1 MNPAANPPPAS
12 GPVPK
17 PARPSSSLGWLRGY
31 KLPWLRGDVLA
42 GITLAAY
49 LLPAGLGDASLANL
63 PPEAGLYAC
72 LFSGL
77 VFWLCCSSRH
87 TAITVTSAISLLM
100 GASLGEL
107 AGGDVSRFGALAA
120 ATALLTGAMAFFA
133 WLAKAG
139 GIVNFISESVMTGFK
154 CGVALF
160 LASTQLPKLFGIHG
174 AHGDFWENT
183 GNFLKHLHE
192 TNPASLI
199 TGVGALVILI
209 AGKMFLRN
217 KPVALFV
224 VVGGILVSAL
234 AGLDTRGVKLL
245 GEVPRGLPAPGLPA
259 IHWTDLRDLL
269 PLALAC
275 FLLGA
280 VETAA
285 IGRMFTAKHGGRF
298 NANQEFL
305 AVAAANV
312 AAGLGRGFPVSG
324 GMSQSLVNES
334 GGARTPLSGAIAAAI
349 ILVVILFFSPL
360 LRDLPQPV
368 LAAIVLVAVAGLF
381 KLSTLKKLWRSDRP
395 EFVVAM
401 TALLGVMSVGLLRGV
416 LIGAVIS
423 LVQLIRLASKP
434 HVAPLGRIP
443 GTNRFSDLE
452 RHPDNEPVPGVL
464 IFRPESGLF
473 YFNIDHVCDG
483 IVDKARAETP
493 PPRAVILDLSAAP
506 RVDLQ
511 SAHALATMAT
521 ELGGLGIDFR
531 AVEAR
536 SSVRDRLRDGGSDE
550 KLGGINRFT
559 TVADAVAEFS
569 HRYSGEITDQSP
581 LSDES

>member
-1 MNPAANPPPAS
+1 MNPAATTTPSS
-12 GPVPK
+12 GPAPK
-17 PARPSSSLGWLRGY
+17 PAGQSSWLGWLRGY
-31 KLPWLRGDVLA
+31 KTPWLREDVMA

-77 VFWLCCSSRH
+77 VFWVFCSSRH

-100 GASLGEL
+100 GATLGEL
-107 AGGDVSRFGALAA
+107 AGGEVSRFGALAA
-120 ATALLTGAMAFFA
+120 ATALLTAAIAFLA

-139 GIVNFISESVMTGFK
+139 GIINFISESVMTGFK

-160 LASTQLPKLFGIHG
+160 LASTQLPKLFGVHG
-174 AHGDFWENT
+174 AHGDFWENS
-183 GNFLKHLHE
+183 GHFLKHLDQ
-192 TNPASLI
+192 TNPAALT
-199 TGVGALVILI
+199 TGLAALAVLI
-209 AGKMFLRN
+209 AGKVFLKN

-224 VVGGILVSAL
+224 VVGAILVSGL
-234 AGLDTRGVKLL
+234 AGLEARGVKLL
-245 GEVPRGLPAPGLPA
+245 GEVPQGLPALGLPA

-305 AVAAANV
+305 ALAAANV

-334 GGARTPLSGAIAAAI
+334 GGARTPLSGAIAAVI
-349 ILVVILFFSPL
+349 ILIVILFFSPL

-381 KLSTLKKLWRSDRP
+381 KLPTLKKLWRSDRP

-401 TALLGVMSVGLLRGV
+401 TALVGVMSVGLLRGV

-443 GTNRFSDLE
+443 GTDRFSDLE
-452 RHPDNEPVPGVL
+452 RHPDNESVPGVL
-464 IFRPESGLF
+464 IFRPESGLM

-483 IVDKARAETP
+483 ILDKTRAEASLP
-493 PPRAVILDLSAAP
+493 KAVILDLSSAP

-511 SAHALATMAT
+511 SAHALGVMAA
-521 ELGGLGIDFR
+521 EMRGLGIAFR

-536 SSVRDRLRDGGSDE
+536 SSVRDRLRDEGFE
-550 KLGGINRFT
+550 ETLGGINRFT
-559 TVADAVAEFS
+559 SVADAVAEFIHSVPDKIADRPQHS
-569 HRYSGEITDQSP
+569 H
-581 LSDES
+581 ES